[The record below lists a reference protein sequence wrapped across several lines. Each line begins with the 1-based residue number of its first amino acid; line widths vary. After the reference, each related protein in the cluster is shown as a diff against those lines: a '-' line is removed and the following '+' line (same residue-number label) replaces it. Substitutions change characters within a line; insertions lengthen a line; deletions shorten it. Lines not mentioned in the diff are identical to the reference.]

1 MLLNGAIPLA
11 FWLWAFCKYF
21 IKNCKHT
28 LLPDVRNTE
37 GESASCSKG
46 AVLPAAMH
54 HRLGRETRLQEP
66 KAPATHHTAGS
77 FAPA

>member
-1 MLLNGAIPLA
+1 MLAKTSMTPPFLTHFKAREIEL
-11 FWLWAFCKYF
+11 
-21 IKNCKHT
+21 

>member
-1 MLLNGAIPLA
+1 M
-11 FWLWAFCKYF
+11 
-21 IKNCKHT
+21 